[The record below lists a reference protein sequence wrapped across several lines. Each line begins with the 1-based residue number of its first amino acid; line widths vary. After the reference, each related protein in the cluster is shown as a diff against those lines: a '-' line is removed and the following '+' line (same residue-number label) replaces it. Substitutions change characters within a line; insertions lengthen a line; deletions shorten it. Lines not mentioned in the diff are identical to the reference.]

1 MAVTSCLTATS
12 SKSKPRPGLMQ
23 NQAPGKATRG
33 KLTKV
38 VIPNDEGRQ
47 SDLWRWAWFREL
59 WSCTQAPEN
68 GPLRG
73 HGNRPRPEQFHLVDA
88 LTSLDRKS
96 AQRILRALHKIA
108 GKEVRARIEEKL
120 EPES

>member
-1 MAVTSCLTATS
+1 
-12 SKSKPRPGLMQ
+12 MQ

-47 SDLWRWAWFREL
+47 SDLWRWAWFR
-59 WSCTQAPEN
+59 
-68 GPLRG
+68 
-73 HGNRPRPEQFHLVDA
+73 
-88 LTSLDRKS
+88 KS

-108 GKEVRARIEEKL
+108 GKEVRARIEEKI

>member
-47 SDLWRWAWFREL
+47 SDLWRWAWFLEL
-59 WSCTQAPEN
+59 HPKHPKMVRYVDTAIVFAPSN
-68 GPLRG
+68 FISWTR
-73 HGNRPRPEQFHLVDA
+73 
-88 LTSLDRKS
+88 
-96 AQRILRALHKIA
+96 
-108 GKEVRARIEEKL
+108 
-120 EPES
+120 